1 MNCFWQQQPPPIVAQ
16 PCKRCGADGTFSMIP
31 GLENPDRFYLQCRS
45 CGYRTV
51 ELQNARDV
59 IAVWNDQY
67 NRNDYDILKQDVE
80 SLRDENKALRR
91 GYTNMWYA
99 HRNADPEMPHDYEKE
114 AEKEAEQLLGDW
126 KTVMTAQY
134 GPAPDLGWFTEKEDD
149 DGD

>member
-1 MNCFWQQQPPPIVAQ
+1 MTIDEARTWLQRHADNTPMP
-16 PCKRCGADGTFSMIP
+16 GAREVYETILEALEKMRWIP
-31 GLENPDRFYLQCRS
+31 GSVKPTD
-45 CGYRTV
+45 
-51 ELQNARDV
+51 
-59 IAVWNDQY
+59 
-67 NRNDYDILKQDVE
+67 DYDILKRDVE

>member
-1 MNCFWQQQPPPIVAQ
+1 MTLEQAREWLQRHADNTPMP
-16 PCKRCGADGTFSMIP
+16 GAREVYKTILEALKKMRWIP
-31 GLENPDRFYLQCRS
+31 GSVKPTD
-45 CGYRTV
+45 
-51 ELQNARDV
+51 
-59 IAVWNDQY
+59 
-67 NRNDYDILKQDVE
+67 DYDILKRDVE

>member
-1 MNCFWQQQPPPIVAQ
+1 MNKFDQQQERPFIPQ
-16 PCKRCGADGTFSMIP
+16 PCKRCGAEGKFGVIP
-31 GLENPDRFYLQCRS
+31 GRENRFYIQCES
-45 CGYRTV
+45 CGYRAV
-51 ELQNARDV
+51 AVRDAFDAV
-59 IAVWNDQY
+59 LVWNDPY
-67 NRNDYDILKQDVE
+67 NRGDYDILKRDVE

-126 KTVMTAQY
+126 ETVMTAQY
-134 GPAPDLGWFTEKEDD
+134 GPAPDLSWFKERGDN

>member
-1 MNCFWQQQPPPIVAQ
+1 MNKFDQQQERPFIPQ
-16 PCKRCGADGTFSMIP
+16 PCKRCGAEGKFGVIP
-31 GLENPDRFYLQCRS
+31 GRENRFYIQCES
-45 CGYRTV
+45 CGYRAV
-51 ELQNARDV
+51 AVRDAFDAV
-59 IAVWNDQY
+59 LVWNDPY
-67 NRNDYDILKQDVE
+67 NRDDYDILKRDVE

-126 KTVMTAQY
+126 KTVMMAQY